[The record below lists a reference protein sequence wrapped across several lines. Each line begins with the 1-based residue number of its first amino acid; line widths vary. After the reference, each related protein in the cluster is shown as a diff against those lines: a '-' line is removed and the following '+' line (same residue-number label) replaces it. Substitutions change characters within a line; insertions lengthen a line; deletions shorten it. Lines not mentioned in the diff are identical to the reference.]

1 MTKFPSPDFAD
12 FDRTFQSAVLGKLL
26 EWGVSA
32 LEKSLNQPSLPHA
45 IVLLNDTEPGVDERE
60 WDTDAATKS
69 LLSCVSGA
77 LDYVEGVPRFRE
89 LADYW
94 RGLGRQ
100 VVTVQDLI
108 LRYYS
113 SFKVVRMPRK
123 PRYSLMDRQIAC
135 LHREIRDD
143 CDESFKAK
151 RKARM
156 LTNSDELNVYL
167 QSAFEHFTRSLT
179 TPFNFVAVSLVTNPI
194 SYDFGG
200 HILQLANTVA
210 ALRPAERRDSGLSQW
225 IFEKMC
231 LIVASCVVL
240 DCARYRKGRVEDLLD
255 SYKKFFDWVLN
266 EYCDMWLPC
275 SYSNGEGRRCELVK
289 ARHHTKGHQDKQG
302 IIAHGDYRSNFTAD
316 EYGPTWERQ
325 LRASISF
332 VQGDLQ
338 RHQEQYAQGGLL
350 DSDEKIALRLH
361 RQNLFDFYSSIGDP
375 QDIVSHSTCFC
386 CLMEVPEHPL
396 PCGHVLCSACVQAYG
411 KSSNKCMV
419 EMAYCPMHMNQTR
432 WSSVHQIRFK
442 HKAAGTRVLCLDG
455 GGIRGIV
462 ELEVLRAIEKALGG
476 EIPIQAFFDL
486 IVGTSTGG
494 IIALALGVQQWPVD
508 RCITMFTSLCN
519 HAYTPR
525 VKGLPILDLA
535 ATISHGSKYKTKAF
549 HEALKDAFGEQDVL
563 FGGRSRSKSS
573 CQTRVAVTSTTSTGS
588 KAIVLANYR
597 RKEDHLPE
605 YDFER
610 PHQPELEMRVWEAAA
625 ATSSAPTYF
634 KPFVNPLTRR
644 TYLDGALHNNN
655 PARVANRERKL
666 IWPEAADTDPDILL
680 SLGTGQNRISILP
693 KLSAKTTDWK
703 TLQSSL
709 RRTNSED
716 LKGFRRYLKSWTTL
730 CNRVDDIL
738 NAEMAWAAFRADI
751 ISADVPHRNTRRY
764 IRFNPDLNKTA
775 PSMDDKDELQSLQW
789 IVKKRLNLPHCV
801 TAVQH
806 VAFKLVS
813 SSFFLEVQKSRVL
826 EDGSHAFDCR
836 LLCKFENGTQHL
848 KSLGKYFRRSM
859 IGDFR
864 PYFIVKGD
872 AQSESGVIFDLTSKV
887 IDRMVERADFNITP
901 VTIVVEDEKRPS
913 DVTLVLS
920 PHDGLEPEGFSLSG
934 FPKILANECT
944 SKSPLPK
951 PRAASN
957 ASRRLH
963 ATPSPSRSN
972 LSAHE
977 SANDDSI
984 SLNGSRPGSSR
995 RDLWAP
1001 SAGPLA
1007 GLKQSDRAVTAPEVH
1022 SRSNSDLQISYRDVK
1037 GPNRFWAYIGPQ
1049 HMAKNRHLY
1058 SPATLQKFVPSVAA
1072 EPVELDAGE
1081 ETEIKRVPYAELP
1094 GGDAPKKR
1102 TSLHHEVHGESSP
1115 KLPHPSSSRPN
1126 RERKDSARD
1135 VKEAVSV
1142 TETIMGE
1149 YIVKFPSIPGFT
1161 PPPAFPPKRRGFDPG
1176 ELEAAIQA
1184 AFG

>member
-1 MTKFPSPDFAD
+1 M
-12 FDRTFQSAVLGKLL
+12 
-26 EWGVSA
+26 
-32 LEKSLNQPSLPHA
+32 
-45 IVLLNDTEPGVDERE
+45 
-60 WDTDAATKS
+60 
-69 LLSCVSGA
+69 
-77 LDYVEGVPRFRE
+77 
-89 LADYW
+89 
-94 RGLGRQ
+94 
-100 VVTVQDLI
+100 
-108 LRYYS
+108 
-113 SFKVVRMPRK
+113 
-123 PRYSLMDRQIAC
+123 
-135 LHREIRDD
+135 
-143 CDESFKAK
+143 
-151 RKARM
+151 
-156 LTNSDELNVYL
+156 
-167 QSAFEHFTRSLT
+167 
-179 TPFNFVAVSLVTNPI
+179 
-194 SYDFGG
+194 
-200 HILQLANTVA
+200 
-210 ALRPAERRDSGLSQW
+210 
-225 IFEKMC
+225 
-231 LIVASCVVL
+231 L

-255 SYKKFFDWVLN
+255 SYKKFFDWVLL

-275 SYSNGEGRRCELVK
+275 SFSDGEGRRCELMK
-289 ARHHTKGHQDKQG
+289 ARHHTKGHQDGQG
-302 IIAHGDYRSNFTAD
+302 IIAHGDYRSTFTHE
-316 EYGPTWERQ
+316 EYGPMWERQ

-338 RHQEQYAQGGLL
+338 RHQEQYAKGGLL

-361 RQNLFDFYSSIGDP
+361 RQNIYDFYSGIGDP
-375 QDIVSHSTCFC
+375 QDMVSHSTCFC

-411 KSSNKCMV
+411 KSTNKCIV
-419 EMAYCPMHMNQTR
+419 EMAYCPLHMDQTR
-432 WSSVHQIRFK
+432 WSSVHQIKFK

-462 ELEVLRAIEKALGG
+462 ELEVLRAIEQALGG

-508 RCITMFTSLCN
+508 RCISMFTSLCN

-525 VKGLPILDLA
+525 VKGMPILDLA

-563 FGGRSRSKSS
+563 FGGRSRTKST

-597 RKEDHLPE
+597 RKEDSAPE

-666 IWPEAADTDPDILL
+666 IWPEAFDTDPDILL

-693 KLSAKTTDWK
+693 KLSAKTTDRK

-709 RRTNSED
+709 RRSDSDD
-716 LKGFRRYLKSWTTL
+716 LKGFRRYLRSWTVL
-730 CNRVDDIL
+730 YNRVDDIL
-738 NAEMAWAAFRADI
+738 NAEMAWAAFRADV
-751 ISADVPHRNTRRY
+751 ISADVPYRNTRRY
-764 IRFNPDLNKTA
+764 IRFNPDLNRTA

-789 IVKKRLNLPHCV
+789 TVKKRLSLPHCV

-806 VAFKLVS
+806 VAFKLVA
-813 SSFFLEVQKSRVL
+813 SSFFLEVQGSKML
-826 EDGSHAFDCR
+826 DDGSHS
-836 LLCKFENGTQHL
+836 CKFENGTQHL
-848 KSLGKYFRRSM
+848 RSLGKYLRRSM
-859 IGDFR
+859 TRDFC
-864 PYFIVKGD
+864 PYFIVRGD
-872 AQSESGVIFDLTSKV
+872 AHSEQGVIFDFTSKV
-887 IDRMVERADFNITP
+887 IDRMAERADFNISSIT
-901 VTIVVEDEKRPS
+901 VVVEDEKRPS

-920 PHDGLEPEGFSLSG
+920 AHDGLEPEGFSLSG

-944 SKSPLPK
+944 SKSMLAK
-951 PRAASN
+951 TRKVSS
-957 ASRRLH
+957 ASRRLN

-972 LSAHE
+972 KSARSTQHQTLE
-977 SANDDSI
+977 DSI
-984 SLNGSRPGSSR
+984 SLNGGRPGSKQ

-1001 SAGPLA
+1001 SAGPLQ
-1007 GLKQSDRAVTAPEVH
+1007 GLKQLDHAANAPEVH
-1022 SRSNSDLQISYRDVK
+1022 ARSSSDLQISYRDVK

-1081 ETEIKRVPYAELP
+1081 ETEIKRVAYAELE
-1094 GGDAPKKR
+1094 GSEAPKKR
-1102 TSLHHEVHGESSP
+1102 TSLHYEVHGESSP
-1115 KLPHPSSSRPN
+1115 KPTQGSMPQISSERKERDRSTSRPTRAKKDASPSQRRPA

-1135 VKEAVSV
+1135 IKETVSV

-1149 YIVKFPSIPGFT
+1149 YNVKFPSIPGFT
-1161 PPPAFPPKRRGFDPG
+1161 PPPAFPAKRRGFDPG
-1176 ELEAAIQA
+1176 ELEAAIND